1 MNGVPAEVEYGF
13 PAPLWRAIA
22 RLRPPLPRWRSPL
35 RGPWLTSVLGLALL
49 AGLPIVIVTGLL
61 SYMAYGPQLGGAI
74 PGDVGW
80 LRLPSFDWPTRP
92 SWLHRLNQ
100 GLHVGLGLV
109 LVPLVLAK
117 LWSVIP
123 QLFAWP
129 PVRSIAHALERV
141 TLLLLVGSILF
152 EIVTGVLNIQYDY
165 AFGFSFY
172 SAHYVGA
179 WVFIGAF
186 VSHVV
191 VMLPRALRGARSRSL
206 RAELRTP
213 LAATEPEQDDGSG
226 LVAQDPAPPT
236 VSRRGALA
244 VVGGGMLLV
253 GGLTL
258 GQTLG
263 DAVRGT
269 AFLLPRG
276 RTTAA
281 ADGGPND
288 FPVNK
293 TFAASRIAPSD
304 VGAGWRLE
312 LAGAGTRTLDLPE
325 LAALEQH
332 TARLP
337 LSCVEG
343 WSTVQDW
350 TGVRLR
356 DLAALA
362 GVPEPVSAVVR
373 SVEDGAQ
380 SALNPGQVLDP
391 DSLLALR
398 VNGADLSPD
407 HGFPARVIVPAL
419 PAVKCTKWVRAIE
432 FRSA

>member
-1 MNGVPAEVEYGF
+1 
-13 PAPLWRAIA
+13 
-22 RLRPPLPRWRSPL
+22 
-35 RGPWLTSVLGLALL
+35 
-49 AGLPIVIVTGLL
+49 
-61 SYMAYGPQLGGAI
+61 
-74 PGDVGW
+74 
-80 LRLPSFDWPTRP
+80 
-92 SWLHRLNQ
+92 
-100 GLHVGLGLV
+100 LHVGLGLV
-109 LVPLVLAK
+109 LIPLVLAK

-129 PVRSIAHALERV
+129 PVRSIAHAAERV

-206 RAELRTP
+206 RTELRTP
-213 LAATEPEQDDGSG
+213 LAATVPEQDDGSG
-226 LVAQDPAPPT
+226 LVAEDPSPPT

-244 VVGGGMLLV
+244 LVGGGMLLV

-258 GQTLG
+258 GQTVG

-293 TFAASRIAPSD
+293 TFAASRIAPAD
-304 VGAGWRLE
+304 VGADWRLE
-312 LAGAGTRTLDLPE
+312 LAGDGSRTLDLAE

-356 DLAALA
+356 DLAVLA

-373 SVEDGAQ
+373 SVEEGAQ

-407 HGFPARVIVPAL
+407 HGFPARIIVPAL
-419 PAVKCTKWVRAIE
+419 PAVKCTKWVRSIE
-432 FRSA
+432 FRSTEFGSA